1 MPVTSFGPFRYDLAA
16 ATLERDGQP
25 LAVSKRGLLLLD
37 ALLEAGGMVVAKD
50 HLLDRAW
57 PGTVVEESN
66 LTVQMA
72 ALRKAL
78 RSDVDGHD
86 WIVTV
91 PRVGYRLVLPQSEGP
106 GITAA
111 AGRALVAVMP
121 FANLGG
127 GPDEAGLIAGLVDDI
142 ITELSR
148 FRTFAVIGVKDP
160 AVDAKR
166 AMRDLGVR
174 YVVEGSVRRAGGTLR
189 VAAHLVD
196 ATTGEQL
203 WAERFDDAATGLF
216 DLQDHITEAVVG
228 LLEPQILQAEV
239 ERVRRKRPENLDA
252 YELFLRALPFVHST
266 DPGGYAEGIALLERA
281 IGSNPE
287 FAPAVAYAAWCYE
300 RRITIGLP
308 PLTANDTKRCLE
320 LVQAALSHGRD
331 DPVVVAICGWLTILI
346 GRDASKGLGAL
357 RRAMAANPNNLVILH
372 HAGYANLNFGDL
384 AEASACFRRGYR
396 LSPTSPDAFYNLTG
410 EGDVQVL
417 QGNYELGIEWLLRSV
432 ATFNEWVV
440 TYWGLSVAYAHAG
453 RMVEAR
459 EAVRKILKLTPHAT
473 VAKLVAG
480 PFRDILQPRADL
492 FIEGWRKAGLP
503 ES

>member
-1 MPVTSFGPFRYDLAA
+1 MPVTSFGPFQYDLANT
-16 ATLERDGQP
+16 TLERDGQS
-25 LAVSKRGLLLLD
+25 LAISKRGLLLLD

-127 GPDEAGLIAGLVDDI
+127 GPDESGLIAGLVDDI

-189 VAAHLVD
+189 VAAHLAD
-196 ATTGEQL
+196 ATTG
-203 WAERFDDAATGLF
+203 
-216 DLQDHITEAVVG
+216 
-228 LLEPQILQAEV
+228 
-239 ERVRRKRPENLDA
+239 
-252 YELFLRALPFVHST
+252 
-266 DPGGYAEGIALLERA
+266 
-281 IGSNPE
+281 
-287 FAPAVAYAAWCYE
+287 
-300 RRITIGLP
+300 
-308 PLTANDTKRCLE
+308 
-320 LVQAALSHGRD
+320 
-331 DPVVVAICGWLTILI
+331 
-346 GRDASKGLGAL
+346 
-357 RRAMAANPNNLVILH
+357 
-372 HAGYANLNFGDL
+372 
-384 AEASACFRRGYR
+384 
-396 LSPTSPDAFYNLTG
+396 
-410 EGDVQVL
+410 
-417 QGNYELGIEWLLRSV
+417 
-432 ATFNEWVV
+432 
-440 TYWGLSVAYAHAG
+440 
-453 RMVEAR
+453 
-459 EAVRKILKLTPHAT
+459 
-473 VAKLVAG
+473 
-480 PFRDILQPRADL
+480 
-492 FIEGWRKAGLP
+492 
-503 ES
+503 